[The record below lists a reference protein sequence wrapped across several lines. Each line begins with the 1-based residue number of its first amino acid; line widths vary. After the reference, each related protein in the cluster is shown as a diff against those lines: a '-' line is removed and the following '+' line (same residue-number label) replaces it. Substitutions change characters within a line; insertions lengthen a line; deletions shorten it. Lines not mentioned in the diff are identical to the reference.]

1 MPNLNQYLLSEPR
14 FFKPLCKQL
23 KLLIP
28 GDQLALDDNE
38 LKKLTYASWQQRH
51 FNWTDQVFHGHWRQL
66 DQHKK
71 DNGWCYS
78 LLDQAARFHLV
89 NDARS
94 LAVKDDKFNDWQ
106 YWLSNQSGFPVMA
119 LQLSKQLD
127 KQIINDKSAL
137 SAAIKEHIGL
147 RCIISPFNGK
157 VEDYIHNQGL
167 HEAHLHLNGTTLFEQ
182 LWHDTMIQPNAL
194 IEEMI
199 EAAKK
204 ERVQLLYASYPFLDT
219 PKKLLHIFHLARR
232 LRETL
237 LLWLVKNESSL
248 GLTHYDDSCKNLSK
262 ILSFSSISEPVSF
275 IEEAKRFHGVEQHW
289 SHIEEL
295 NWQVKLLYRLKLEP
309 AQTRNIADACY
320 LLYLQCMNCFRHL
333 LVQRSNQYGFD
344 QFQKFADNDGRSQI
358 EKSYKA
364 RFFQLH
370 GPKINDRPDL
380 STLEGRFAPKG
391 EQSKNIDLIT
401 DILTG
406 FLQYAGGLKPL
417 ELATDINQLAE
428 KVSQFSRPNLR
439 LVAHFIKQPWSVKD
453 GGYHFES
460 RRDDLDEKAFLLC
473 EMLDAHPNLRAIIT
487 GIDAAANELESPP
500 EVFAPVYRYCRSR
513 GIRNFT
519 FHTGEDFEHLLSGI
533 RSIYDSIKLLGL
545 QDGDRI
551 GHGTAIGIH
560 PQLWLDAMPDKIY
573 LKQAEWLNDLL
584 FLRKIALDKLNSKIQ
599 LGRIETKIREL
610 CLNIYGELYPIE
622 DLQEAWKLRGLR
634 PNIIADVL
642 ANVMGPLEHIGILAI
657 EFELTKKVDNRILK
671 LLKIQTSDQRVL
683 TQNEAEIE
691 VDLSYI
697 DFDVLL
703 EAQQYTQAYVARQ
716 KVVIETL
723 PTSNVRIS
731 HYKCIEQH
739 HVFRWLQVPERA
751 IADDTEMLLA
761 LGSDDPGIF
770 ATDMRNEFYHLFTV
784 LTQKF
789 KYSERDALNLVA
801 SINENGRIYRFDG
814 PQQLGRIDET
824 KGLAESY
831 FNNR

>member
-14 FFKPLCKQL
+14 FFEPLREQL
-23 KLLIP
+23 KLLIT
-28 GDQLALDDNE
+28 GERLAFDENE

-51 FNWTDQVFHGHWRQL
+51 CNWTDQVFHGHWRQL
-66 DQHKK
+66 DQHNKE
-71 DNGWCYS
+71 NGWCYS

-89 NDARS
+89 NDDRR

-127 KQIINDKSAL
+127 KKIINNKSTL
-137 SAAIKEHIGL
+137 SAAIKKRIGR
-147 RCIISPFNGK
+147 RCIISPFNGE
-157 VEDYIHNQGL
+157 VEDYIQNQGL

-194 IEEMI
+194 IEEMT

-204 ERVQLLYASYPFLDT
+204 ERVQLLYASYPFLDK
-219 PKKLLHIFHLARR
+219 PKKLLHILHLARR

-237 LLWLVKNESSL
+237 LLWIVRDESSFGSTNYSDSCGRL
-248 GLTHYDDSCKNLSK
+248 SKLLDDSLVE
-262 ILSFSSISEPVSF
+262 EPVGF
-275 IEEAKRFHGVEQHW
+275 LEETKRFNGVDQHW

-295 NWQVKLLYRLKLEP
+295 NWQVTLLYKLKLEP
-309 AQTRNIADACY
+309 TQSRNIADACY
-320 LLYLQCMNCFRHL
+320 LLYLQCMNCFQHL
-333 LVQRSNQYGFD
+333 LVQRSDQYGFD
-344 QFQKFADNDGRSQI
+344 QFQKFADNDARSQI

-391 EQSKNIDLIT
+391 EQSKNVKLIS
-401 DILTG
+401 DIFTG
-406 FLQYAGGLKPL
+406 FLQYAGGVTPL
-417 ELATDINQLAE
+417 ELATDINQLSLEVA
-428 KVSQFSRPNLR
+428 KFSRPNLR
-439 LVAHFIKQPWSVKD
+439 LVAHFIKQPWNVKK

-460 RRDDLDEKAFLLC
+460 QRKDLDEKAFLLC
-473 EMLDAHPNLRAIIT
+473 EMLDAHPNLRTIIT

-500 EVFAPVYRYCRSR
+500 EVFAPIYRYCRSR

-533 RSIYDSIKLLGL
+533 RSIYDTIKLLEL

-551 GHGTAIGIH
+551 GHGTAIGIC
-560 PQLWLDAMPDKIY
+560 PQLWLNTMPEKIY
-573 LKQAEWLNDLL
+573 LKQAEWLNNLL
-584 FLRKIALDKLNSKIQ
+584 FLRKIALDKFNSKIQ
-599 LGRIETKIREL
+599 IGRIETKIHEL
-610 CLNIYGELYPIE
+610 CLNIYSELYPIE

-642 ANVMGPLEHIGILAI
+642 ANVMGPLEHVGILAI
-657 EFELTKKVDNRILK
+657 EFELTQKVDKRILK
-671 LLKIQTSDQRVL
+671 LLKIQTTDQRVL

-691 VDLSYI
+691 VDLSDI
-697 DFDVLL
+697 SFDILL

-731 HYKCIEQH
+731 HYECIEQH
-739 HVFRWLQVPERA
+739 HVFRWLQVPERT
-751 IADDTEMLLA
+751 IAGDKQMLLA

-789 KYSERDALNLVA
+789 KYSARDALSLVA
-801 SINENGRIYRFDG
+801 SINENGRIFRFDG

-824 KGLAESY
+824 KGLAE
-831 FNNR
+831 R